1 MYKTLDLLDLN
12 HTLAKDYLNEI
23 DNPWEVLPSIKNI
36 ITELGRYLGDGF
48 IEIKPQ
54 VWIHKTARIA
64 QTAFIGEPAIIGA
77 GTEVRHCAF
86 IRGSALIGED
96 CVIGN
101 SVEIKN
107 SIIFDSAQIP
117 HFNYVGDSMLGYKAH
132 LGAGAIIS
140 IIKADKTHVVIK
152 GEEKID
158 TGFRKMGS
166 IVGDFVEVG
175 CNCVLNPGTII
186 GRNTTIYPLSSVR
199 GVIPSDSIYKNANRI
214 FYKNY

>member
-64 QTAFIGEPAIIGA
+64 QTAFIGELAIIGA

-86 IRGSALIGED
+86 IRGSVLIGED

-107 SIIFDSAQIP
+107 SIIFDSVQIP

-140 IIKADKTHVVIK
+140 NIKADKTHVVIK

>member
-107 SIIFDSAQIP
+107 SIIFDSVQIP

-140 IIKADKTHVVIK
+140 NIKADKTHVVIK